1 MHQVEILKDLDHPNI
16 SKIYES
22 IESSSCYYI
31 ISEYLEGG
39 ELLQKIISNSYLND
53 NMASRCMN
61 DIFNALNYCHKRGII
76 HANIKPDN
84 LFFESKAPDARLK
97 VANFDLSSYTTK
109 KKKLKPAIRSMYYVA
124 PEVLI
129 GDYDERCDI

>member
-1 MHQVEILKDLDHPNI
+1 
-16 SKIYES
+16 
-22 IESSSCYYI
+22 
-31 ISEYLEGG
+31 
-39 ELLQKIISNSYLND
+39 
-53 NMASRCMN
+53 MASRCMN